1 MWAIAHGC
9 AAWHVLVSRLVVM
22 IPYETTPACYL
33 LVNLSQIYLSWFYLE
48 MYISDLNLVSL
59 PSKVANQIIFEETS
73 NGRERSRLQVV
84 VDKGLNLIYREDQ
97 AT

>member
-1 MWAIAHGC
+1 
-9 AAWHVLVSRLVVM
+9 M

-48 MYISDLNLVSL
+48 IYISDLNLVSL

-84 VDKGLNLIYREDQ
+84 VDKGLSLICREDQ

>member
-1 MWAIAHGC
+1 
-9 AAWHVLVSRLVVM
+9 M

-84 VDKGLNLIYREDQ
+84 VDKGLSLIYREDQ